1 MRNLQSVILFIL
13 LAAGLAAARPTHYN
27 MGPVHRFEPVAGDEV
42 NFISFANDITID
54 TRTGEPAL
62 PAGLKLT
69 PTAGQSQCYIV
80 QFTGPFLRQWF
91 RELDRNGIKTFG
103 YLPNYAVLARLTPD
117 QRQLVASLPM
127 VRWTGLYQPAYKL
140 ESGLI
145 SASGSRKVVVLVL
158 PFEDATPVRTAIK
171 ELGSS
176 VLDDMTSS
184 FGTTITAELDGAD
197 IAAVACLDQVYW
209 MQEWSEG
216 STCNNTSQ
224 WVMQG
229 GQQASSPPDT
239 STAARPVWRN
249 GVRGQGVIL
258 STTDTGLNTGHDMFR
273 DPDMSITPPGI
284 WPDHRKVVAF
294 KLYQGANAGESQY
307 HGSHVNGSVAGND
320 SVTGGTS
327 YYDGMAK
334 DARIYFMDLTNSGG
348 SFVIPSDFT
357 ALWDTVYLGR
367 GLPDSLRPI
376 KQHSGSWRWS
386 NSSGTYLIQDAS
398 TDKYCWE
405 HKDFMNIFAAG
416 NEGSGARTIGNPPI
430 AKNVLTIG
438 ATERGTASNTIA
450 SFSSRGPTQDGRI
463 KPNVMAPG
471 VDINS
476 ALNTGQNGY
485 SAMSGTSMAT
495 PTANGTVGL
504 MRCYLQ
510 EGYYPT
516 GGPVPGDR
524 ISYITSALLRSM
536 AMASADPNVG
546 SYTIPSMDIGWGRID
561 ADSLLYF
568 TGDTRKLIITDDTAG
583 IATGEYK
590 EQQFRVASAIPLR
603 VCLAWTDT
611 AAAPSANPTLINDLD
626 LVLTAPGGTFYKGNK
641 YTSGQS
647 TANPTGR
654 DSINVEECARV
665 NAPDTGLWTIR
676 VSAHNVATAQKQ
688 DFAWTVSGAVV
699 SVVIETHDVGAT
711 AILAPVDSVDSG
723 ETVAPQAIVENFG
736 TAQETFVVR
745 FSIADGYWDTTSVTL
760 AVGTVDTI
768 QFEDWAANTVGAFG
782 VRCSTALTGDANPTN
797 DRATGS
803 VVVIPFTGI
812 NEGRGLPTV
821 FNLDKVLPNPTGGR
835 TSVRYGLPKPAVVNL
850 SVYSAAGT
858 LVRTI
863 STGTQ
868 NPGWYTAAW
877 DGNDLRGRKVGT
889 GVYLVRLEAGDYAST
904 RKLVVQR

>member
-1 MRNLQSVILFIL
+1 
-13 LAAGLAAARPTHYN
+13 
-27 MGPVHRFEPVAGDEV
+27 
-42 NFISFANDITID
+42 
-54 TRTGEPAL
+54 
-62 PAGLKLT
+62 
-69 PTAGQSQCYIV
+69 
-80 QFTGPFLRQWF
+80 
-91 RELDRNGIKTFG
+91 
-103 YLPNYAVLARLTPD
+103 
-117 QRQLVASLPM
+117 
-127 VRWTGLYQPAYKL
+127 
-140 ESGLI
+140 
-145 SASGSRKVVVLVL
+145 
-158 PFEDATPVRTAIK
+158 
-171 ELGSS
+171 
-176 VLDDMTSS
+176 
-184 FGTTITAELDGAD
+184 
-197 IAAVACLDQVYW
+197 
-209 MQEWSEG
+209 
-216 STCNNTSQ
+216 
-224 WVMQG
+224 
-229 GQQASSPPDT
+229 
-239 STAARPVWRN
+239 
-249 GVRGQGVIL
+249 
-258 STTDTGLNTGHDMFR
+258 
-273 DPDMSITPPGI
+273 
-284 WPDHRKVVAF
+284 
-294 KLYQGANAGESQY
+294 
-307 HGSHVNGSVAGND
+307 
-320 SVTGGTS
+320 
-327 YYDGMAK
+327 
-334 DARIYFMDLTNSGG
+334 
-348 SFVIPSDFT
+348 
-357 ALWDTVYLGR
+357 
-367 GLPDSLRPI
+367 
-376 KQHSGSWRWS
+376 
-386 NSSGTYLIQDAS
+386 
-398 TDKYCWE
+398 
-405 HKDFMNIFAAG
+405 
-416 NEGSGARTIGNPPI
+416 
-430 AKNVLTIG
+430 
-438 ATERGTASNTIA
+438 
-450 SFSSRGPTQDGRI
+450 
-463 KPNVMAPG
+463 
-471 VDINS
+471 
-476 ALNTGQNGY
+476 
-485 SAMSGTSMAT
+485 
-495 PTANGTVGL
+495 
-504 MRCYLQ
+504 
-510 EGYYPT
+510 
-516 GGPVPGDR
+516 
-524 ISYITSALLRSM
+524 M

-561 ADSLLYF
+561 ADSILYF
-568 TGDTRKLIITDDTAG
+568 PDDVRKLILTDDTAG

-835 TSVRYGLPKPAVVNL
+835 TSVRYGLPKPVVVNL

-889 GVYLVRLEAGDYAST
+889 GVYLVRLEAGAFAST